1 MSDHDLQDKP
11 SVDDL
16 LLRCAVPPQTQGF
29 DFLAEAVC
37 LYSTKRY
44 KNISDVY
51 AEIGKSRG
59 LSASTVHR
67 YADYSLSRAKHAAD
81 VVNELFGTHY
91 TNNDIHNKLLVA
103 LLAQFIRMNKS
114 DDINKDDEPED
125 DG

>member
-1 MSDHDLQDKP
+1 MSDHDLPDKP

-44 KNISDVY
+44 KSISDVY

-67 YADYSLSRAKHAAD
+67 YADYSLSRAKLAAD
-81 VVNELFGTHY
+81 VVNDLFGTDY

-103 LLAQFIRMNKS
+103 LLAQYIRLHKS
-114 DDINKDDEPED
+114 EKLDKDEEPEN